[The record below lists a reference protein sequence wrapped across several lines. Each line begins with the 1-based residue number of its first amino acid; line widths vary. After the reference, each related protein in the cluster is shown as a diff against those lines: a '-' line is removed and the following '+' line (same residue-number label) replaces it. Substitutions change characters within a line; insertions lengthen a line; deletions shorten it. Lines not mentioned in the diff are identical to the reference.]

1 MNIKS
6 SQKLVEE
13 AQKNIETMSAKE
25 AKELVEKKKLH

>member
-13 AQKNIETMSAKE
+13 AQNKIETLSSEQVKS
-25 AKELVEKKKLH
+25 LYEK